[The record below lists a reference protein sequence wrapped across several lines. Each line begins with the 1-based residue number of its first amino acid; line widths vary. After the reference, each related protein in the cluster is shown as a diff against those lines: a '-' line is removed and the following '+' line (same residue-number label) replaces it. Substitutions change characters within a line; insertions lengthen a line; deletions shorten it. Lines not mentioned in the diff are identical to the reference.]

1 MKITELLTIT
11 EVSISVATVAFVLLV
26 IFLIITSIK
35 TRKAIE
41 SAQVDLHRLSLETTL
56 LVSKLSDLTDDI
68 KKKIEGVGLLTPNP
82 ENHNE
87 SPRITP
93 QLIGWAVS
101 SFLFLRK
108 AKNLFKKVW

>member
-1 MKITELLTIT
+1 MELLTIT
-11 EVSISVATVAFVLLV
+11 EVSIIVATVAFILLV
-26 IFLIITSIK
+26 IFLIITGIK

-41 SAQVDLHRLSLETTL
+41 SAQIDLHRVSLEITN
-56 LVSKLSDLTDDI
+56 LVTKLSGLTDDV
-68 KKKIEGVGLLTPNP
+68 KTKIEGGGLLNP
-82 ENHNE
+82 PTEDKNENL
-87 SPRITP
+87 RISP